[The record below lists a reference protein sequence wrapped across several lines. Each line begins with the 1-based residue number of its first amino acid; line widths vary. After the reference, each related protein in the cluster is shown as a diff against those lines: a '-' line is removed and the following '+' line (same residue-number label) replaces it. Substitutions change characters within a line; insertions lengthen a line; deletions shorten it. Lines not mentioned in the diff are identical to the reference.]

1 MFTIKD
7 FVVDVLEDQLDEYED
22 STICGGDLAYTL
34 LEPYNI
40 DGTYTYDTYAAMGW
54 VKLHFEEISDIIAEM
69 KEAGFCP
76 VDVFDNPEA
85 FQVQIML
92 FVAGNLL
99 GQCETVTKVWD
110 EDFIL
115 TKDIID
121 KIKEELENL

>member
-7 FVVDVLEDQLDEYED
+7 FVIDVLEGQLDEYEN

-40 DGTYTYDTYAAMGW
+40 DGTYTYDTYAAIGW
-54 VKLHFEEISDIIAEM
+54 VKLHFEEISDIIFEM
-69 KEAGFCP
+69 KKTGFCP

-92 FVAGNLL
+92 YVAGQLL
-99 GQCETVTKVWD
+99 GQCDTVNEFWN
-110 EDFIL
+110 EEQEL
-115 TKDIID
+115 TQEIID
-121 KIKEELENL
+121 KIKEELDNL

>member
-7 FVVDVLEDQLDEYED
+7 FVIDVLEDQLDEYED

-34 LEPYNI
+34 LESYNT

-69 KEAGFCP
+69 KKTGFCP
-76 VDVFDNPEA
+76 VDVFENPEA

-92 FVAGNLL
+92 FVAGDLL
-99 GQCETVTKVWD
+99 GQCETVTSFWD
-110 EDFIL
+110 DEIIL
-115 TKDIID
+115 EKNIID

>member
-7 FVVDVLEDQLDEYED
+7 FVIDVLEDQLDEYED

-40 DGTYTYDTYAAMGW
+40 DGTYTYDTYAAMVW
-54 VKLHFEEISDIIAEM
+54 VKLHFEEISDIIIEM
-69 KEAGFCP
+69 KKTGFCP

-92 FVAGNLL
+92 FVAGDLL
-99 GQCETVTKVWD
+99 GQCDTVNEFWD
-110 EDFIL
+110 DEIIL
-115 TKDIID
+115 EKNIID

>member
-7 FVVDVLEDQLDEYED
+7 FVIDVLEDQLDEYED

-54 VKLHFEEISDIIAEM
+54 VKSYFEEISDIITEM
-69 KEAGFCP
+69 KKTGFCP
-76 VDVFDNPEA
+76 VDVFENPEA

-92 FVAGNLL
+92 FVAGDLL
-99 GQCETVTKVWD
+99 GQCETVTSFWD
-110 EDFIL
+110 DEIIL
-115 TKDIID
+115 EKNIID
-121 KIKEELENL
+121 KIKDELENL

>member
-7 FVVDVLEDQLDEYED
+7 FVIDVLEDQLDEYED
-22 STICGGDLAYTL
+22 STIYGGDLAYTL

-54 VKLHFEEISDIIAEM
+54 VTLHFEEISDIIIEM
-69 KEAGFCP
+69 KKTGFCP

-92 FVAGNLL
+92 FVAGDLL
-99 GQCETVTKVWD
+99 GQCDTVNEFWND
-110 EDFIL
+110 EIIL
-115 TKDIID
+115 EKNIID
-121 KIKEELENL
+121 KIKDELENL